1 MCYNEYM
8 SLRLCSAGTNWK
20 CLNMK
25 NLYKKLILPLLLVV
39 SLVFGAFPINSVYA
53 IEGEGDDGF
62 SRVEDDDDY
71 VESPDTEDDSN
82 NDDGFSRVEDDE
94 NSPNDNN
101 TASDSACK
109 QQTGSLQW
117 IICPVV
123 SVTGKASDYLYG
135 ALQNILEVDPITMD
149 NNQPIYIVWK
159 YARDLTNI
167 IFVIFILIAIYS
179 QFTGVGIS
187 NYGIKRALPR
197 LIIAAIMVNL
207 SFIICSL
214 ALDFSN
220 IIGSSLQDMF
230 NDFVVQL
237 NESSSGINMDDFSWS
252 KLSDTLTTGIAAF
265 GGTIAAAGGIGS
277 LFWLIV
283 VALFGVV
290 LSLVAG
296 LITIGLRQGVI
307 AILIMVAPLAI
318 VAYIL
323 PNTEKL
329 FRKWRELG
337 TRMLVFYPLFSL
349 LYGASK
355 LIGWALIISA
365 TGPFGILTGMVIMIA
380 PLFLSIQ
387 LMKMSGTILG
397 TVYGALTKAFA
408 PVGRMG
414 ETFGR
419 SKAEQAKQNYLAR
432 NIAPGSRLRNYLA
445 YRQAL
450 RESNT
455 ANAKTIYEGRAQ
467 EKALIKSSSYLG
479 LDANGNATWQNK
491 ANRYTRTA
499 KRASLMKTRVGTAE
513 SALQNTLSAYGE
525 HFGQG
530 KSLANK
536 AAARLSAAHA
546 DAFEGAMVQ
555 EFLTANEAQN
565 DQEYLLDQYIKA
577 ARGRYT
583 NPYEFN
589 RLIKNAAGSLGH
601 NGESS
606 IMGQVIQK
614 SVEIENRRRREAM
627 TVMTKFGVDKPTS
640 RAMIF
645 NVAAIDDDG
654 FEVDPI
660 TGKKVEDMHHN
671 IIGQHRE
678 WDQFIGVHKKT
689 HKEITAEEY
698 GKLSAEERQQYN
710 RVRYF
715 DITDDTNNPVQRVYS
730 DDVGYMKELL
740 IKDITI
746 GDPINRRYNYS
757 IGLHNPNAPMKDHN
771 EDGIERRYHSTI
783 AGAMLNTSFKQHSA
797 EVTAMLLAQADNGYI
812 NGPQMYNIANL
823 ESLLKSSAPGDILR
837 SDAFTTKDWMYIID
851 SIDTE
856 NEDYVFEKFFP
867 DAAIANYRNV
877 NGKRLKGL
885 RLDSTP
891 DGQIYWKEIDR
902 NDPTLTVDDQRNY
915 IKHSLIPAV
924 ARKLFNSVNRTVPPE
939 IAAKQKPDGADSVYE
954 MARHIVLMANKN
966 EDASRGW
973 DTRLN
978 PAIDILDAPDPNHT
992 HNFAET
998 ERLTRKARKFVA
1010 GQGEP
1015 LTEREKRFLRNN
1027 SISNQDTST
1036 NNSASDNS
1044 RGQTATENTL
1054 FRTRTGRPLS
1064 NGTPSSNSSSSGTN
1078 TSSNTGSSS
1087 TSGNSGGSGGSS
1099 SEPPFSSEY
1108 QADTSGYDDGYDD
1121 YDEDD
1126 YNHNDPLYDDGY
1138 EESSYNT
1145 STHIGLKSVDD
1156 ALDSVQFI
1164 DGAWVHEQVINI
1176 FEDNRDSG
1184 FETIASFLR
1193 SFFNANEELQRYY
1206 TGVSAIIDEVD
1217 SDFATNRE
1225 SQIYNTAHF
1234 YNSEN
1239 NKTRELRQRILQF
1252 IDQMPS

>member
-1 MCYNEYM
+1 M
-8 SLRLCSAGTNWK
+8 
-20 CLNMK
+20 
-25 NLYKKLILPLLLVV
+25 V

-53 IEGEGDDGF
+53 IEGEENNTPAEDYTPA
-62 SRVEDDDDY
+62 DDDNYLDNPDSTRDEDY
-71 VESPDTEDDSN
+71 SSTRDDEDNPTLDGSN
-82 NDDGFSRVEDDE
+82 NV
-94 NSPNDNN
+94 N
-101 TASDSACK
+101 DSACK

-123 SVTGKASDYLYG
+123 SVTGKASDYLYN
-135 ALQNILEVDPITMD
+135 ALKDILEVDPISMD
-149 NNQPIYIVWK
+149 DGQPIYIVWR

-167 IFVIFILIAIYS
+167 IFVIFILISIYS
-179 QFTGVGIS
+179 QFTGMGIS

-207 SFIICSL
+207 SFLVCSL
-214 ALDFSN
+214 VLDLSN
-220 IIGSSLQDMF
+220 IIGSSLQDTF
-230 NDFVVQL
+230 NTFINQL
-237 NESSSGINMDDFSWS
+237 NGAANGINMDDFSWS
-252 KLSDTLTTGIAAF
+252 KLSDTLTTGILAF
-265 GGTIAAAGGIGS
+265 GGGIAAVGGIES

-296 LITIGLRQGVI
+296 IITIGLRQGVI
-307 AILIMVAPLAI
+307 AILIMLAPLAI
-318 VAYIL
+318 AAYIL

-349 LYGASK
+349 LYGASR

-365 TGPFGILTGMVIMIA
+365 KEPFGILTGMVIMIA

-397 TVYGALTKAFA
+397 TVYGALTRAFA
-408 PVGRMG
+408 PVGRLG
-414 ETFGR
+414 EAWGR
-419 SKAEQAKQNYLAR
+419 SHAEQAKQNYLAH
-432 NIAPGSRLRNYLA
+432 NMMPGSRLRNYLA

-450 RESNT
+450 RERDT
-455 ANAKTIYEGRAQ
+455 ANAKSIYEGRAQ
-467 EKALIKSSSYLG
+467 ERALTKSSSYIG
-479 LDANGNATWQNK
+479 LDAGGNATWHSK

-499 KRASLMKTRVGTAE
+499 KQASLMKTRVGTAE
-513 SALQNTLSAYGE
+513 AALQNTLSSYGS
-525 HFGQG
+525 HFGEG

-536 AAARLSAAHA
+536 AAARLSAQHA
-546 DAFEGAMVQ
+546 EAFEGAMVQ
-555 EFLTANEAQN
+555 EFLTANEAQS
-565 DQEYLLDQYIKA
+565 DQELLLDQYIKA
-577 ARGRYT
+577 ARGRYS

-614 SVEIENRRRREAM
+614 SVEIENRRRREAL

-654 FEVDPI
+654 FEVDPV

-671 IIGQHRE
+671 LIGQHHD
-678 WDQFIGVHKKT
+678 WDKFIGVHKKT
-689 HKEITAEEY
+689 GKEITADEY
-698 GKLSAEERQQYN
+698 RTLTKAERQNYN

-715 DITDDTNNPVQRVYS
+715 DITDDTGNPVQRVYS

-740 IKDITI
+740 VKDITI

-757 IGLHNPNAPMKDHN
+757 IGLSDPNAPMPDEHN
-771 EDGIERRYHSTI
+771 DTGIERRYHSTI
-783 AGAMLNTSFKQHSA
+783 AGAMQNTSFKQHSA

-851 SIDTE
+851 SIDTD

-891 DGQIYWKEIDR
+891 EGEIYWKEVDR
-902 NDPTLTVDDQRNY
+902 NDPTLTIDDQRNY

-924 ARKLFNSVNRTVPPE
+924 ARKLLSAVNRTVPPE
-939 IAAKQKPDGADSVYE
+939 IAAKQKTDGLASVYQ
-954 MARHIVLMANKN
+954 MARQIIQKAYAN
-966 EDASRGW
+966 EDDSLGW
-973 DTRLN
+973 DQRLN
-978 PAIDILDAPDPNHT
+978 PNYNIFDAPDPNFA
-992 HNFAET
+992 HNMIET
-998 ERLTRKARKFVA
+998 ERLRHKAQK
-1010 GQGEP
+1010 GEP
-1015 LTEREKRFLRNN
+1015 LTEREKKFLRNN
-1027 SISNQDTST
+1027 SINGQHVGTSQGNNTSSSNRSR
-1036 NNSASDNS
+1036 NNSSSSQAAAEDIP
-1044 RGQTATENTL
+1044 
-1054 FRTRTGRPLS
+1054 FRTRTGRPLY
-1064 NGTPSSNSSSSGTN
+1064 NGTPSSGSTSGSS
-1078 TSSNTGSSS
+1078 TSSTGGSSKSNNSGSSS
-1087 TSGNSGGSGGSS
+1087 A
-1099 SEPPFSSEY
+1099 PFSSDY
-1108 QADTSGYDDGYDD
+1108 PIHRLDDEEGEFYSELDRTNFDDINEDYDD

-1126 YNHNDPLYDDGY
+1126 YNHNDSLYDDEEETGGY
-1138 EESSYNT
+1138 DT
-1145 STHIGLKSVDD
+1145 SAHIGLQSVDE
-1156 ALDSVQFI
+1156 ALDSVVLI
-1164 DGAWVHEQVINI
+1164 DGAWVHDQVVNI
-1176 FEDNRDSG
+1176 FEDNRNSD
-1184 FETIASFLR
+1184 FETVASFLR
-1193 SFFNANEELQRYY
+1193 SFFNVNEELQRYY

-1217 SDFATNRE
+1217 SEFATNRE
-1225 SQIYNTAHF
+1225 SQIYNAARF
-1234 YNSEN
+1234 YDDDH
-1239 NKTRELRQRILQF
+1239 NKTRTLKHRILQF
-1252 IDQMPS
+1252 IDQMP